1 MKRINHIIRTVVTIS
16 IVGLSLSSCVYD
28 DGVDSDKTISINAM
42 VANESRTVSTAASND
57 DSFVV
62 LFWLQ
67 DQLGQLTEP
76 ENNQNWANPYLE
88 KIAPQAVPFYNQ
100 TVYDTG
106 YPYPYPDTKLLYA
119 TGYSPATVLTSDDN
133 HRTLNVNI
141 PEENANKLGRYDLL
155 GCDVWSNVYKGSQSD
170 PFAQDKNKLYFRHLA
185 AKLVFYADRDKET
198 MENKQYV
205 RNVEIT
211 KLRMSIDNGTTWT
224 SMYTPKKFE
233 WQKLNPNND
242 FTESY
247 KSTINSVKYI
257 NGIDNTD
264 PEAGYKIVEAQ
275 KFVNNFVLTKNASDR
290 VPIDGM
296 VLDSCYVCNPII
308 EEKLQSGTIQ
318 LKMDIS
324 AELSFDPNFP
334 KKDGDDGSVTDDLT
348 FKRTWK
354 DVLLESIKVVEF
366 DDKGNAIATD
376 TPVTEFK
383 PGNEYRVYIKFHR
396 TGVNLVAKELPW
408 NYGGIHYITI
418 QGGEIENNNDSN

>member
-42 VANESRTVSTAASND
+42 VSNESRTVSTAASND

-67 DQLGQLTEP
+67 DQLEQLTEP
-76 ENNQNWANPYLE
+76 ENNPNWANPYLE

-133 HRTLNVNI
+133 HRILNVNI

-185 AKLVFYADRDKET
+185 AKLVFYAERDKET

-211 KLRMSIDNGTTWT
+211 NLQMSIDGGNKWT
-224 SMYTPKKFE
+224 SMFTPKRFE
-233 WQKLNPNND
+233 WKKLDSSND
-242 FTESY
+242 FTEAY
-247 KSTINSVKYI
+247 KSTIRSVNYI
-257 NGIDNTD
+257 NGISNTD
-264 PEAGYKIVEAQ
+264 PEAGYKIVETQ
-275 KFVNNFVLTKNASDR
+275 NFVNNFVLTKNASDR

-334 KKDGDDGSVTDDLT
+334 KKDGDGSITDDLT

-354 DVLLESIKVVEF
+354 DVLLESIKVVDF

-418 QGGEIENNNDSN
+418 QGGEIEK

>member
-1 MKRINHIIRTVVTIS
+1 VVTIS
-16 IVGLSLSSCVYD
+16 IVGLPLYSCVYD
-28 DGVDSDKTISINAM
+28 DGVDSEKTISINAM
-42 VANESRTVSTAASND
+42 VANESRIASTAATND

-76 ENNQNWANPYLE
+76 DGNSDWTNPYLE
-88 KIAPQAVPFYNQ
+88 KVAPQAVPFYNQ

-106 YPYPYPDTKLLYA
+106 YPYPYPDTKVLYA
-119 TGYSPATVLTSDDN
+119 TGYSPATVLTSEDN
-133 HRTLNVNI
+133 HCTLNVNI

-155 GCDVWSNVYKGSQSD
+155 GCDVWSDVYKGSHDD
-170 PFAQDKNKLYFRHLA
+170 PFAQEKNKLYFRHLA
-185 AKLVFYADRDKET
+185 AKLVFYADRDKGT

-211 KLRMSIDNGTTWT
+211 NLQMSIDNGTNWT
-224 SMYTPKKFE
+224 PLFTPKKFE
-233 WQKLNPNND
+233 WQKLNPAND
-242 FTESY
+242 FTKSY
-247 KSTINSVKYI
+247 ISTINNVKYI
-257 NGIDNTD
+257 NGISKTSN
-264 PEAGYKIVEAQ
+264 PEAGYKIVKTQNFA
-275 KFVNNFVLTKNASDR
+275 KDFVLTKNASDR

-296 VLDSCYVCNPII
+296 VLDSCYVCNPI
-308 EEKLQSGTIQ
+308 ENGKVQSGTIQ

-334 KKDGDDGSVTDDLT
+334 KKDGDGSITDDLT
-348 FKRTWK
+348 FKRTWEEVTLK
-354 DVLLESIKVVEF
+354 SIEVVEF

-376 TPVTEFK
+376 NPVTEFK
-383 PGNEYRVYIKFHR
+383 PGNEYRVYITFHR

-418 QGGEIENNNDSN
+418 QGGDIENNNDSN